1 MTPITFIHWEHFKRD
16 ECNSEYFLIAGILLA
31 LCKQSDTL
39 ETCFLFTSW
48 LLWQRSFKATL
59 LFLLYSLYDTWWQLI
74 ACELSI
80 GDMKSLHDNYEHLG
94 LCYYP
99 HHRHN
104 CNHVPK
110 NTSYGA
116 ILYDIYILTAHAIIY
131 EQCYLCPKRLAMTEG
146 QELSGVEVWRISQ
159 YIYFLSVN

>member
-1 MTPITFIHWEHFKRD
+1 MFCLFIMKQIKCLPMMTPITFIHWEHFKRD
-16 ECNSEYFLIAGILLA
+16 ECNS
-31 LCKQSDTL
+31 
-39 ETCFLFTSW
+39 SW

-74 ACELSI
+74 ACEHSI

-131 EQCYLCPKRLAMTEG
+131 EQCYLCHKRLAMTEG
-146 QELSGVEVWRISQ
+146 QKLSGEEVWRNFQ